1 MADRWI
7 ISRLN
12 RTAIDLNKALDKY
25 EFHTAVSLLYHFFW
39 DDFCDWYIELRKD
52 EINAGDA
59 EATQRILAIMETAL
73 RMLHPFMPYLTE
85 ELWHKLPGVSSKM
98 HNAAYADAEATI
110 MLADFPLGDAS
121 LIDEQAEHE
130 MSAVIDVIT
139 KVRNIRAEMQI
150 PTSQRFAVHIAAD
163 AAFQEV
169 FRANE
174 AQILKLA
181 KAEDL
186 VIGSELDVPRASAKA
201 VTNDA
206 RLAVPLEGL
215 IDFDVERARLTN
227 QIAKLTEERTRLDA
241 QLSNANFV
249 DRAPAE
255 KVTELRER
263 SAELEHQINTLNNN
277 LEALG

>member
-1 MADRWI
+1 M
-7 ISRLN
+7 
-12 RTAIDLNKALDKY
+12 
-25 EFHTAVSLLYHFFW
+25 
-39 DDFCDWYIELRKD
+39 
-52 EINAGDA
+52 EI
-59 EATQRILAIMETAL
+59 AL

-85 ELWHKLPGVSSKM
+85 ELWQKLPGTSNEL
-98 HNAAYADAEATI
+98 HDAAYTDAAATI
-110 MLADFPLGDAS
+110 MLTKFPPGDAAA
-121 LIDEQAEHE
+121 IDERAENE
-130 MSAVIDVIT
+130 MSAVIDVIK
-139 KVRNIRAEMQI
+139 KVRNIRAEMNI
-150 PTSQRFAVHIAAD
+150 STAIKFTVHIAAD
-163 AAFQEV
+163 KDFQNVFAA
-169 FRANE
+169 NK

-241 QLSNANFV
+241 QLSNTNFV
-249 DRAPAE
+249 QRAPAE

-277 LEALG
+277 LEALN